1 MTDEKSTHNDDAGF
15 KTISPEIVTQNFGI
29 WKIMTLKRSSFLHG
43 PVTWM
48 DWDKYTSA
56 LPHVRRLLWDVYSLN
71 PPLILLYLVSRL
83 WQGIEPGISMYA
95 SSQFYIELEKYLR
108 DGKGDS
114 SVVVWAIGIHLL
126 CVMLSCLSSV
136 ARNHFV
142 PRITAQANLFFED
155 QLMKA
160 VIYKL
165 KTLEQL
171 HYDYETFMRLTK
183 SQWSQGRLVTHL
195 IAGIYELTLHP
206 SPAMIIVAENTD
218 YLRLKALE
226 TIGYMYREEI
236 NTQNLADYIVG
247 EYKKS
252 RERLGKLITGTLDD
266 EFEIENTVVYRLV
279 RSLSTE
285 IPMLHFT
292 FCALR
297 NPSSYTLSTLAI
309 LRQQSQALTSGS
321 EVTFRTFSGILR
333 TLEDVNDLYRIE
345 PLRVV
350 DGNVDYRPS
359 PDKRGMSLELRNV
372 SFSYPYSPAME
383 NALKDVSIKIH
394 PGQLVVVV
402 GQNGSGKSTLIKL
415 LTRTY
420 DVTSG
425 EIIVDGVPIKDYR
438 ISSLRGATTL
448 LNQDL
453 RVYPLS
459 LAENVGLGDPT
470 HVADHKR
477 IDEALKKGGA
487 SEIVAGL
494 KDGLAT
500 NLEPIRTAT
509 SRNIKLP
516 RDQALQDVLETLD
529 FPAKV
534 SGTYG
539 RFTIKFMFFTKSAG
553 GQLQRIVAS
562 RTFMR
567 LQNNNIKFIAVDE
580 PSSALDARGEL
591 QLFNNL
597 RAEQNGRTTIFVTH
611 RFGHLTKYADL
622 IMYKPLNSAE
632 ILHTHW

>member
-15 KTISPEIVTQNFGI
+15 KTISSPTIVTQKFGI
-29 WKIMTLKRSSFLHG
+29 WKIMTLGRSSFLHG
-43 PVTWM
+43 PVIWV

-56 LPHVRRLLWDVYSLN
+56 LPHVRCLLWDVYSLN
-71 PPLILLYLVSRL
+71 PPLILLYLVSRM

-126 CVMLSCLSSV
+126 CVMLSCLASV

-142 PRITAQANLFFED
+142 PRITAQADLFFQE
-155 QLMKA
+155 QLMR
-160 VIYKL
+160 
-165 KTLEQL
+165 EQL
-171 HYDYETFMRLTK
+171 RYDFDTWIRLTK
-183 SQWSQGRLVTHL
+183 SQWSQ
-195 IAGIYELTLHP
+195 
-206 SPAMIIVAENTD
+206 AMIIVTENTD

-226 TIGYMYREEI
+226 AIGIDGFIYRQEI
-236 NTQNLADYIVG
+236 LSQNLADYIVG

-252 RERLGKLITGTLDD
+252 RERLGKLITGTPDD
-266 EFEIENTVVYRLV
+266 EFRIENTVLYRLV
-279 RSLSTE
+279 RSLSAE

-297 NPSSYTLSTLAI
+297 HPSSYTLSTLAI
-309 LRQQSQALTSGS
+309 LQKQSYALTSGLES
-321 EVTFRTFSGILR
+321 TFRTFSGILH
-333 TLEDVNDLYRIE
+333 TLDSIKDLYHIE
-345 PLRVV
+345 PLRLV
-350 DGNVDYRPS
+350 DGNIDYRPS
-359 PDKRGMSLELRNV
+359 PDKSGMSLELRNV
-372 SFSYPYSPAME
+372 SFSYPGSQATEDAM
-383 NALKDVSIKIH
+383 KKVSIKIN

-425 EIIVDGVPIKDYR
+425 EITVDGVPVKDYK
-438 ISSLRGATTL
+438 ISSLRDATTL

-453 RVYPLS
+453 NVFPLS

-470 HVADHKR
+470 HVTEHGR
-477 IDEALKKGGA
+477 INEALKKGGA
-487 SEIVAGL
+487 SDIVAGL

-516 RDQALQDVLETLD
+516 RDQPLKDLLENLEL
-529 FPAKV
+529 PAKV
-534 SGTYG
+534 SGG
-539 RFTIKFMFFTKSAG
+539 E
-553 GQLQRIVAS
+553 LQRIVAS

-567 LQNNNIKFIAVDE
+567 LQNNNVKFIAVDE

-597 RAEQNGRTTIFVTH
+597 RAEQKGRTIIFVTH

-622 IMYKPLNSAE
+622 IMYKRFNLDFIRKTKYLQESSQMHEKWRSFRIWLP
-632 ILHTHW
+632 